1 MAGRPKSHLSFWL
14 EVAAALWR
22 RAMAPLRILWRR
34 SWFYRLL
41 LRGRMPARIAF
52 HPTDFSPRRLEQADA
67 LLRGRFRF
75 AGETV
80 DLREGTIFDAAP
92 PSLAWAEA
100 LHGFDW
106 LPPLASAGGEPARVL
121 ATNLIG
127 QWLRQYAR
135 YSEPAWR
142 ADVLARRLVN
152 LFAHTRF
159 VFPKADVMWRSKL
172 LVSLREQS
180 RMLARIS
187 PEAPDGLPRLEAA
200 SAHAL
205 SGICLDDGAQRLA
218 SGLAR
223 LQQECERQ
231 ILPDGGH
238 RSRSPR
244 ALLEAYRQLV
254 MLNES
259 LVATGR
265 SLPPE
270 LQEVQE
276 RMGAMLRFFRLG
288 DGTLALFNGGGEGD
302 PRLLAHLLTRDQV
315 RAQPSG
321 SPPDSGYQRLVAAR
335 SIVVMDCGTF
345 PPGPFA
351 RSAHAGSLAF
361 EFSTAHQRIVVNCG
375 AAPEDPRWSAA
386 LRQTAAHSTVTLGD
400 QSVGGVLDGWLAGL
414 LGPRLTGEPTAVA
427 THRQETSDGWT
438 VEASHDGYLA
448 AFGIVHERRLTLS
461 LNGRLLS
468 GSDRLLSR
476 GGRRS
481 RQAAPFAARFHM
493 HPDVRVS
500 GSYGRDILLKLPSG
514 DGWRFQAMGGEISVA
529 QSVYLG
535 GDTLRRCDQLVVSG
549 SLGTEPVELAW
560 SFERIG

>member
-1 MAGRPKSHLSFWL
+1 MAGWPKSHLSFWL
-14 EVAAALWR
+14 EVVGALWR
-22 RAMAPLRILWRR
+22 RAMAPLRVLCRR

-41 LRGRMPARIAF
+41 LRGRMPVRIAF

-75 AGETV
+75 AGETI

-106 LPPLASAGGEPARVL
+106 LPPLAAAGGEPARVL
-121 ATNLIG
+121 AINLIG
-127 QWLRQYAR
+127 QWLRQYAL

-142 ADVLARRLVN
+142 ADVLGRRLVN
-152 LFAHTRF
+152 LFAHSRF

-187 PEAPDGLPRLEAA
+187 GEALDGLPSLEAA
-200 SAHAL
+200 SAHAF
-205 SGICLDDGAQRLA
+205 SGICLDDSSLRLT

-238 RSRSPR
+238 ASRSPH
-244 ALLEAYRQLV
+244 ALLAAYRQLA

-259 LVATGR
+259 LAATGR
-265 SLPPE
+265 SFPPE
-270 LQEVQE
+270 LQELQE
-276 RMGAMLRFFRLG
+276 RTGAMLRFFRLG
-288 DGTLALFNGGGEGD
+288 DGALALFNGGGEGD
-302 PRLLAHLLTRDQV
+302 AKLLAHLLARDQV

-321 SPPDSGYQRLVAAR
+321 SAPHSGYQRLVAGR
-335 SIVVMDCGTF
+335 SIVVMDCGPF
-345 PPGPFA
+345 PPGAFA
-351 RSAHAGSLAF
+351 SAAHAGCLAF

-400 QSVGGVLDGWLAGL
+400 QSVGAVLSGRLARF
-414 LGPRLTGEPTAVA
+414 LGPRLIGGPTTVPS
-427 THRQETSDGWT
+427 HRQETSEGWT
-438 VEASHDGYLA
+438 VKASHDGYVA
-448 AFGIVHERRLTLS
+448 PFGIVHERRLTLS
-461 LNGRLLS
+461 SNGRMLS
-468 GSDRLLSR
+468 GSDRLLSG

-481 RQAAPFAARFHM
+481 RQAVPYTARFHI

-500 GSYGRDILLKLPSG
+500 SSYGRDILLKLPSG
-514 DGWRFQAMGGEISVA
+514 DGWRFQATGGEISLA
-529 QSVYLG
+529 RSVYLG
-535 GDTLRRCDQLVVSG
+535 GDALRRCDQLVVSG
-549 SLGTEPVELAW
+549 SVASEPVELAW

>member
-80 DLREGTIFDAAP
+80 ELRDGTIFDAAP

-142 ADVLARRLVN
+142 ADVLARRLTN

-159 VFPKADVMWRSKL
+159 VFPKADVMWRSKV

-187 PEAPDGLPRLEAA
+187 REAPDGVPRLEAA
-200 SAHAL
+200 AAHAL
-205 SGICLDDGAQRLA
+205 SGICLDDSAQRLA

-231 ILPDGGH
+231 ILSDGGH
-238 RSRSPR
+238 MSRSPR
-244 ALLEAYRQLV
+244 ALLEAYRQLA
-254 MLNES
+254 MLNQS
-259 LVATGR
+259 LVATGH
-265 SLPPE
+265 SFPPE

-288 DGTLALFNGGGEGD
+288 DGTLALFNGGGEGNAK
-302 PRLLAHLLTRDQV
+302 LLAHLLARDQV

-321 SPPDSGYQRLVAAR
+321 SAPASGYQRLVSAR
-335 SIVVMDCGTF
+335 SILVVDCGRF
-345 PPGPFA
+345 PPGAVA
-351 RSAHAGSLAF
+351 RSAHAGCLAF

-386 LRQTAAHSTVTLGD
+386 LRQTAAHSTVTLGE
-400 QSVGGVLDGWLAGL
+400 QSVGAVLGGRLARL
-414 LGPRLTGEPTAVA
+414 LGPRLTGGPTAVP
-427 THRQETSDGWT
+427 THRQESSEGWT

-461 LNGRLLS
+461 SNGRMLS

-476 GGRRS
+476 GGRRP
-481 RQAAPFAARFHM
+481 RQAVPFAARFHI
-493 HPDVRVS
+493 HPDVRAS

-514 DGWRFQAMGGEISVA
+514 DGWRFQATGGETSVA
-529 QSVYLG
+529 RSVYLG
-535 GDTLRRCDQLVVSG
+535 GDALRRCDQLVVSG
-549 SLGTEPVELAW
+549 SLGNEPVELAW

>member
-14 EVAAALWR
+14 EVIAALWR
-22 RAMAPLRILWRR
+22 RTMAPLRILWRR
-34 SWFYRLL
+34 SWFYRPL

-52 HPTDFSPRRLEQADA
+52 HPTAFSPRRLEQADA

-80 DLREGTIFDAAP
+80 DIRQGTVFDAAP

-127 QWLRQYAR
+127 QLLRQYAR

-152 LFAHTRF
+152 LFAHSRF
-159 VFPKADVMWRSKL
+159 VLPKADVMWRSKL

-187 PEAPDGLPRLEAA
+187 REAPDGLPRLAAA

-205 SGICLDDGAQRLA
+205 SGICIDDSPRLA

-238 RSRSPR
+238 ASRSPR
-244 ALLEAYRQLV
+244 ALLEAYRQLT
-254 MLNES
+254 MLHES

-265 SLPPE
+265 FFSPE
-270 LQEVQE
+270 LQELQE
-276 RMGAMLRFFRLG
+276 RTGAMLRFFRLG
-288 DGTLALFNGGGEGD
+288 DGTLALFNGGEEGGAK
-302 PRLLAHLLTRDQV
+302 LLANLLARDQV

-321 SPPDSGYQRLVAAR
+321 SAPSSGYQRLVAGR
-335 SIVVMDCGTF
+335 SIAVMDCGPF
-345 PPGPFA
+345 PPGALA
-351 RSAHAGSLAF
+351 RSAHSGCLAF

-386 LRQTAAHSTVTLGD
+386 LRQTAAHSTVTLGNR
-400 QSVGGVLDGWLAGL
+400 SVGQMLNGRLADL
-414 LGPRLTGEPTAVA
+414 LGPRLVCGPTAVPN
-427 THRQETSDGWT
+427 HRRETAEGRT
-438 VEASHDGYLA
+438 VEGSHDGYA
-448 AFGIVHERRLTLS
+448 GPFGIVHERQLTLS
-461 LNGRLLS
+461 SNGRMLS
-468 GSDRLLSR
+468 GSDRLLRSGSR
-476 GGRRS
+476 HS
-481 RQAAPFAARFHM
+481 RQAVPFTARFHI

-500 GSYGRDILLKLPSG
+500 GSYGGDILLKLVSG
-514 DGWRFQAMGGEISVA
+514 DGWRFQATGGEVSIA
-529 QSVYLG
+529 RSVYLG
-535 GDTLRRCDQLVVSG
+535 GEGLRQCDQLVVSG
-549 SLGTEPVELAW
+549 SIANEPVELAW
-560 SFERIG
+560 SFERIGT